1 MQSEKDALIER
12 YASDAFKNRKNP
24 DLPLGVWRQHFVE
37 FADKLAALSTD
48 AEPVAYGVFTKNKH
62 QTDYRFSNLCSDTN
76 DDANELGREYF
87 TDQFIIKPLYAEP
100 VKTAPAVAVSREEMA
115 ERLFGTDWPN
125 DKWDRFKDGDH
136 AKERYLRMADTAL
149 SAQVQDVAGWQPIET
164 APKDGSKFIAWHPHG
179 YVDFFHWQKHENTG
193 WRDSF
198 IQVYREGSGP
208 AHWMPLPAS
217 PASKHGDA
225 E

>member
-1 MQSEKDALIER
+1 MQSETLAE
-12 YASDAFKNRKNP
+12 
-24 DLPLGVWRQHFVE
+24 E
-37 FADKLAALSTD
+37 FARLVREYRQDDGPGGIEAWNLIADFAVDNADTIEAALSTD
-48 AEPVAYGVFTKNKH
+48 AEPTIYVSRKSLEELLEAKGSHVALQTLIHRKPLKSGNGV
-62 QTDYRFSNLCSDTN
+62 
-76 DDANELGREYF
+76 
-87 TDQFIIKPLYAEP
+87 PLYAEP